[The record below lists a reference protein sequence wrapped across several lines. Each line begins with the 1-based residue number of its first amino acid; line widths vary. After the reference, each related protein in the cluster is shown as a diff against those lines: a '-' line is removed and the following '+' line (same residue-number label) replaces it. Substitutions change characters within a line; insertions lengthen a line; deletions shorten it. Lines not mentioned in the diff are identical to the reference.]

1 VRTLPSH
8 PAILFALPASVA
20 AAVCQA
26 VRATPALA
34 SVAIAEV
41 VVMEEVL
48 AMAEAVVAA
57 VAVAEEGIRQ
67 YGKEHCCN

>member
-1 VRTLPSH
+1 
-8 PAILFALPASVA
+8 
-20 AAVCQA
+20 
-26 VRATPALA
+26 
-34 SVAIAEV
+34 VAIAEV